1 MEVAML
7 FTKADAAHLCPVDTL
22 RPVDRRGYA
31 RSIVTLPEYR
41 LGRRPANAGKKFPA
55 EVLTPEEV
63 GRLMA
68 ACSRRG
74 CAGIR
79 NQALIVVLWRAGL
92 RITEALELRPKD
104 VDLEAGTIAVL
115 HGKGDRRRVVG
126 IDPQAGAVVERW
138 AQRRAAL
145 GIGRSAPLFCT
156 ISQPAPGQ
164 RMHSAYFREA
174 LKDLAAKAGIEK
186 RVHPHGLRHTH
197 AAELAREGVPLH
209 VIRRQLGHADLA
221 TTARYVDHLT
231 PLEVVRAMQVREWVD
246 FTSHAPPPSAD
257 AA

>member
-1 MEVAML
+1 ML
-7 FTKADAAHLCPVDTL
+7 FTKSDAARL
-22 RPVDRRGYA
+22 RLVNAPHPVDRRGYA

-41 LGRRPANAGKKFPA
+41 LGRRPANAGRKFPA
-55 EVLTPEEV
+55 EVLTRDEV
-63 GRLMA
+63 HRLLA

-74 CAGIR
+74 HAGLR
-79 NQALIVVLWRAGL
+79 NRALIVVLWRAGL

-126 IDPQAGAVVERW
+126 IDPQACAVVEQW
-138 AQRRAAL
+138 EDRRVRI
-145 GIGRSAPLFCT
+145 GIGRGAPLFCT
-156 ISQPAPGQ
+156 ISRPDPGQ

-221 TTARYVDHLT
+221 TTERYIDHLA
-231 PLEVVRAMQVREWVD
+231 PLEVVRAMQARAWVD
-246 FTSHAPPPSAD
+246 FSGHAD
-257 AA
+257 DGG